1 MKKEKKVL
9 WIMSWKFW
17 FALATIIMF
26 VAFTW
31 SEKTIEEKQP
41 SPTWSIG
48 VESVTGLTSDY
59 RKIDI
64 NINHDQSGFILTHI
78 SKEGIK
84 LHKLDWYGRLIEEE
98 HFEHDELDSLR
109 VIEIETVDMGYYIY
123 LSDRK
128 KLERLTVDAT
138 TLEVIDRQI
147 VTEHSEHFTASGE
160 IVIVGDD
167 EITEIYDG
175 LELIGTVDGYVN
187 LKLLT
192 LEVSDK
198 SIAAALNAEDGG
210 RFVIISDGV
219 MKIIEATTVAE
230 QKAYGYYKDIHIE
243 NGVITIASS
252 LFDHLA
258 PGTPTVMGIWQLDES
273 TSKELSFRPFYHVR
287 TDLDPIITNVMDNE
301 VSYVLGALQTLDHI
315 NKGLSRYPQTRGG
328 QFTNISKYTR
338 DGDIMIDNSR
348 LTITRNYPVGY
359 HYFETPNGPVLL
371 WADKVDQTTNIYLA
385 GEGSE
390 WISYAKQ
397 MNKTDYVMLILAS
410 IVAFANN
417 VFFGLV
423 TLITKISPI
432 LWVIVLVAVLA
443 LLYQRFA
450 PFDDERK
457 RQQVYYALILFTI
470 GFKFYITAID
480 NSDFLFYG
488 HIYPFLFGNPVVMI
502 VLPLATSAYALWMLY
517 LWRREHPYYTNQAL
531 NYSLFLGFEIY
542 IYMFG
547 FMTYFVSALVK
558 NNFMM

>member
-17 FALATIIMF
+17 FILATIIML

-41 SPTWSIG
+41 SPSWSIG

-64 NINHDQSGFILTHI
+64 NINYDQTGFILTHI
-78 SKEGIK
+78 DKEGIK
-84 LHKLDWYGRLIEEE
+84 LHKLDWYGRIIDEKL
-98 HFEHDELDSLR
+98 FVHDELDKLR
-109 VIEIETVDMGYYIY
+109 VIEIENVDAGYYIY

-128 KLERLTVDAT
+128 KLERLTVDAST
-138 TLEVIDRQI
+138 MEVIDRQI
-147 VTEHSEHFTASGE
+147 VSEHSEHFSASGE
-160 IVIVGDD
+160 FLIVGDD

-175 LELIGTVDGYVN
+175 LELINTVDAYVN
-187 LKLLT
+187 LKSLT

-198 SIAAALNAEDGG
+198 SIVAALNAEDGG
-210 RFVIISDGV
+210 RFVKISDGV
-219 MKIIEATTVAE
+219 MEVIDATTVAE
-230 QKAYGYYKDIHIE
+230 QKAYGYYKDIYIE

-252 LFDHLA
+252 LFDHLS

-287 TDLDPIITNVMDNE
+287 TDLDPIITSVEDNQ

-328 QFTNISKYTR
+328 QFTNISQYSR
-338 DGDIMIDNSR
+338 DGDIMIENSR

-371 WADKVDQTTNIYLA
+371 WADKVGQTTNIYLA

-397 MNKTDYVMLILAS
+397 MHKTDYVMLILAS
-410 IVAFANN
+410 VVAFANN

-432 LWVIVLVAVLA
+432 LWVIVLVTVLA

-488 HIYPFLFGNPVVMI
+488 HIYPFLFGNPVVMT

-517 LWRREHPYYTNQAL
+517 LWRREHPYYTSQAL

>member
-41 SPTWSIG
+41 SPSWSIG

-84 LHKLDWYGRLIEEE
+84 LHKLDWYGRLIQEEL
-98 HFEHDELDSLR
+98 FEHDELDSLR

-138 TLEVIDRQI
+138 TFEVIDRQI
-147 VTEHSEHFTASGE
+147 VSEHSEHFSASGE

-192 LEVSDK
+192 LEVSEE
-198 SIAAALNAEDGG
+198 SIVAALNAEDGG
-210 RFVIISDGV
+210 RFVIISDDV
-219 MKIIEATTVAE
+219 MVIIEATTVAE
-230 QKAYGYYKDIHIE
+230 QKTYGYYKDIFIE

-258 PGTPTVMGIWQLDES
+258 PGTPTVMGIWQLDEN

-287 TDLDPIITNVMDNE
+287 TDLDPIITNVKDNE

-385 GEGSE
+385 GEGPE

-397 MNKTDYVMLILAS
+397 MHKTDYVMLILAS
-410 IVAFANN
+410 VVAFANN

-457 RQQVYYALILFTI
+457 RQQVYYALIVFTI

>member
-17 FALATIIMF
+17 FALATIIML

-41 SPTWSIG
+41 SPSWSIG

-98 HFEHDELDSLR
+98 LIEHDELDSLR
-109 VIEIETVDMGYYIY
+109 VIEIENVDTGYYIY

-138 TLEVIDRQI
+138 TLEVTDRQI
-147 VTEHSEHFTASGE
+147 VSEHSEHFSASGE
-160 IVIVGDD
+160 IVIAGDD

-175 LELIGTVDGYVN
+175 MELIGTVDGYVN
-187 LKLLT
+187 LKRLT
-192 LEVSDK
+192 LEVSER

-210 RFVIISDGV
+210 KFVIISDGIMDV
-219 MKIIEATTVAE
+219 VEATTVAE
-230 QKAYGYYKDIHIE
+230 QKTYGYYKDIHIE

-258 PGTPTVMGIWQLDES
+258 PGTPTVMGIWQLDEV
-273 TSKELSFRPFYHVR
+273 TLKELSFRPFYHVR
-287 TDLDPIITNVMDNE
+287 TDLDPIITNVKDNE

-385 GEGSE
+385 GEGAE

-397 MNKTDYVMLILAS
+397 MHKTDYAMLILAS
-410 IVAFANN
+410 VVAFVNN
-417 VFFGLV
+417 MFIGLV

-432 LWVIVLVAVLA
+432 LWVIVLVVVSA

-531 NYSLFLGFEIY
+531 SYSLFLGFEIY